1 MTVFHVDATILLA
14 LVKGL
19 VDVDTKGEILSKVKQ
34 IDLDETVAFVEDRET
49 GKRDLVLL
57 GGVPLASQANGVQ
70 VQASDGGVV
79 KRDTKGKRPL
89 Q

>member
-1 MTVFHVDATILLA
+1 MDATILLA

-19 VDVDTKGEILSKVKQ
+19 VDVDSDTKGEILSKVKQ
-34 IDLDETVAFVEDRET
+34 MDLDETVAFVEDREM

-79 KRDTKGKRPL
+79 KRDTTGKRPL